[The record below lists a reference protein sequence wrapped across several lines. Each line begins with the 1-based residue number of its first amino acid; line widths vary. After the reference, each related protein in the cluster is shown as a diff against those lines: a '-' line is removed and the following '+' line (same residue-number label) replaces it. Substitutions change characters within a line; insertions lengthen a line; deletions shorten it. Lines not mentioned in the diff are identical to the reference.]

1 MIPNVE
7 FLEYGNE
14 KIPVVVTLTVLSK
27 ANIDFKEKYDKDLLE
42 IILTDKPGAYYI
54 EAITYLLKHAIIVGC
69 ERANVKLK
77 KEWEKTDM
85 LIDDYDI
92 FLKFVEITVKSLTVL
107 TDKGSNTPNTEKK
120 MKSKM

>member
-54 EAITYLLKHAIIVGC
+54 EAITYLFKHAIVIGC

-77 KEWEKTDM
+77 KEWEKVDI

-92 FLKFVEITVKSLTVL
+92 FLKFVEITVKSLTAL
-107 TDKGSNTPNTEKK
+107 TDKGNEAKTTEKK

>member
-7 FLEYGNE
+7 FLDFNNE
-14 KIPVVVTLTVLSK
+14 RIPIAVTLSVISK

-92 FLKFVEITVKSLTVL
+92 FLKFVEITVKSLTAL
-107 TDKGSNTPNTEKK
+107 TETNNDKKTTEKK

>member
-54 EAITYLLKHAIIVGC
+54 EAITFLLKHAIIVGC
-69 ERANVKLK
+69 ERANVKIK
-77 KEWEKTDM
+77 KEWEKVDM
-85 LIDDYDI
+85 LIDDYDV

-120 MKSKM
+120 TKSKM

>member
-7 FLEYGNE
+7 FLDFNNE
-14 KIPVVVTLTVLSK
+14 RIPIAVTLSVISK
-27 ANIDFKEKYDKDLLE
+27 ANIDFNEKYDKDLLQ

-54 EAITYLLKHAIIVGC
+54 EALTFLLKHAIIVGC

-92 FLKFVEITVKSLTVL
+92 FLKFVEITVKSLTAL
-107 TDKGSNTPNTEKK
+107 TETNNDKKTTEKK
-120 MKSKM
+120 MK